1 MWIREKVHNAKKDWT
16 TWPIL
21 GMVTKQAM
29 SKEETFQDLS
39 LNPPS
44 GKQDLWRWLYVEL
57 RGAILDGRLKPGA
70 RMPSTRSLGMQYS
83 LSRGTVVAA
92 FDQLQAEGYTHTE
105 VGSGTYVASG
115 VPDGLMSA
123 RRNPAV
129 LALPVSK
136 AAFSKRASQ
145 FLKNVE
151 VLPASRSI
159 GKAFRAHEPAI
170 DLFPT
175 DLWAR
180 VASRVL
186 RRAPRSLY
194 GHGNAAG
201 YQPLRRAIAEYVGA
215 SRGVRCSP
223 EQVVVTSG
231 TQQALDLIGRFL
243 LDPGDQVWMEDPG
256 YSGAFETFRSTSAR
270 VVAVPVD
277 GDGLIVK
284 SGRKAAPKAKLAYV
298 TPANQFPMS
307 VTMSAE
313 RRLELLRWAAS
324 ANAWIIEDDYDAEY
338 RYSGHPVA
346 ALQALDSSGCVI
358 YVGTF
363 TKMLFNALRLGFMI
377 LPERLVEPFVS
388 ARSFVDRHPATLE
401 QAILAEFITEGHFGH
416 HVRRMRQVYAERI
429 NVLKTAADKH
439 LSGVL
444 EVEHASAG
452 IRTLGWLKTWESDR
466 DAAQQ
471 AQKLG
476 LEVEPLSMFT
486 TKYEQP
492 PALMLGFAGCKPA
505 ELQRGVSILAT
516 ALRSR

>member
-1 MWIREKVHNAKKDWT
+1 
-16 TWPIL
+16 
-21 GMVTKQAM
+21 M

-39 LNPPS
+39 LNLPS
-44 GKQDLWRWLYVEL
+44 GKQELWRWLYTEL

-92 FDQLQAEGYTHTE
+92 FDQLQSEGYTVTE

-115 VPDGLMSA
+115 VPDGFLSA
-123 RRNPAV
+123 TGKPVA
-129 LALPVSK
+129 LALPMSK
-136 AAFSKRASQ
+136 AAFSKRAQ
-145 FLKNVE
+145 PFLKDVE
-151 VLPASRSI
+151 VLPASHSI
-159 GKAFRAHEPAI
+159 GKAFRSHEPAI

-201 YQPLRRAIAEYVGA
+201 YQPLRRAIAEYVGT

-223 EQVVVTSG
+223 EQIIVTSG
-231 TQQALDLIGRFL
+231 TQQALDIIGRFL
-243 LDPGDQVWMEDPG
+243 VGGGDQVWMEDPG
-256 YSGAFETFRSTSAR
+256 YSGALQALRATGAR
-270 VVAVPVD
+270 IVPVPVD

-284 SGRKAAPKAKLAYV
+284 TGRKLAPKAKLAYI

-307 VTMSAE
+307 VIMSAD
-313 RRLELLRWAAS
+313 RRLELLRWAAT

-346 ALQALDSSGCVI
+346 ALQALDNSSCVI

-363 TKMLFNALRLGFMI
+363 TKMLFNALRLGFMV
-377 LPERLVEPFVS
+377 LPERLVEAFVS
-388 ARSFVDRHPATLE
+388 ARSFVDRHPPTLD
-401 QAILAEFITEGHFGH
+401 QAILGEFITEGHFGH
-416 HVRRMRQVYAERI
+416 HVRRMRQAYAERI
-429 NVLKTAADKH
+429 DVLKTAADKH
-439 LSGVL
+439 LDGVL
-444 EVEHASAG
+444 DVMHAGAG
-452 IRTLGWLKTWESDR
+452 IRTLGWLKTWKSDQ
-466 DAAQQ
+466 DAGRQ
-471 AQKLG
+471 ARKFG
-476 LEVEPLSMFT
+476 LEVEPLSVFT
-486 TKYEQP
+486 TKYQQP
-492 PALMLGFAGCKPA
+492 PALMLGFASCNPA
-505 ELQRGVSILAT
+505 ELRRGVSVLAT